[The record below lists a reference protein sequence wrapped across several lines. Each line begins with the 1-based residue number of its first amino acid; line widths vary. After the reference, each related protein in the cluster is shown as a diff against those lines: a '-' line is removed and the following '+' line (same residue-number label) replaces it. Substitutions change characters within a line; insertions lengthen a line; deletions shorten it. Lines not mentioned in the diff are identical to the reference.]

1 MKNGLLKT
9 TTLKQ
14 KPTENFTIRR
24 QGIMMF
30 KVALYGLLVGLAT
43 MTGPA
48 AHAVTITGYD
58 VTNATISG
66 TGNWGHVY
74 TGTITP
80 TANAGYSN
88 YSGGSGTLA
97 DGVKVGTTYATTQL
111 FYEIGTIES
120 TITLFLDSTYT
131 LSSLSLFGG
140 DHGPRNSIPG
150 AITGVDV
157 TIGGT
162 TVTIASTQFG
172 VLGSSGQLVN
182 DLVTLT
188 GTGLELIAT
197 HQVILSN
204 FMGVSNFTSATAG
217 LGANVYSIAE
227 IEIAGSASV
236 PEPATLG
243 LVALGLAGLGLMAR
257 RRKPA

>member
-80 TANAGYSN
+80 TANALYSN

-97 DGVKVGTTYATTQL
+97 DGVKDDTTHFMTHL
-111 FYEIGTIES
+111 FYETATIES

-140 DHGPRNSIPG
+140 DPGNSLPG
-150 AITGVDV
+150 AITSVDV

-182 DLVTLT
+182 DQVTLT

-204 FMGVSNFTSATAG
+204 FMGKNPFI
-217 LGANVYSIAE
+217 GANFYSIAE
-227 IEIAGSASV
+227 IEIAAV

-243 LVALGLAGLGLMAR
+243 LVGLGLAGLGLGLMAR

>member
-80 TANAGYSN
+80 TANALYSN

-140 DHGPRNSIPG
+140 DPGNSFPG

-188 GTGLELIAT
+188 GTGLDLIAT

-204 FMGVSNFTSATAG
+204 FMGKNPFI
-217 LGANVYSIAE
+217 GANFYSIAE
-227 IEIAGSASV
+227 IEIAISISAI
-236 PEPATLG
+236 E
-243 LVALGLAGLGLMAR
+243 
-257 RRKPA
+257 